1 MEPSALWRAVQS
13 LCVADWR
20 AKTGE
25 KGWDKMQVLIRNGM
39 VVTMNSDMTVYNKGD
54 VLVENDRIKA
64 VGKVDLKDVAADAEI
79 IDARGKIVLPGLIN
93 THVHTSQQL
102 GRGLGDDVPLLVWL
116 TERTFPYESQ
126 LTEEDSYIS
135 TLVCCLEQIKC
146 GVTTFAE
153 PGGQHV
159 NGMGRAVSEI
169 GIRGILARSSM
180 DCGEG
185 LPPVWQETTGEVLDI
200 QVDNLKKWHNSAN
213 GRIKVWFGL
222 RTIFNNSDE
231 LIVRTKELAD
241 KYQVGVHMHVA
252 EIREE
257 IEFAQKTRGTGT
269 VTHLNNLGV
278 LDKNFL
284 AVHSVWLTD
293 EEIDLF
299 AEHDVKV
306 SHNPAAAMRVLGFA
320 RIPEM
325 LSKGIC
331 VTIGTDGAP
340 CNNRMDLIDEMWL
353 TSLIHKGR
361 LLDPTAVP
369 AQQIVKMVT
378 IDGARALLWD
388 HEIGSLEGGKKADLI
403 IVDPDSPGMLPLHDP
418 IANLVTSMHSS
429 NVQSVMC
436 DGRWV
441 MKNRRVLLVDE
452 EAVLEEAKIR
462 AEAIRRRAGI
472 ELPERF
478 PMVK

>member
-1 MEPSALWRAVQS
+1 
-13 LCVADWR
+13 
-20 AKTGE
+20 
-25 KGWDKMQVLIRNGM
+25 MQVLIRNGM
-39 VVTMNSDMTVYNKGD
+39 VVTMDPSLRVYRQGD

-64 VGKVDLKDVAADAEI
+64 VGKVDLKDVAPDAEI
-79 IDARGKIVLPGLIN
+79 VDARGKMVLPGLIN

-116 TERTFPYESQ
+116 RERIWPYESQ
-126 LTEEDSYIS
+126 MTEEDSYIS
-135 TLVCCLEQIKC
+135 TLLCCLEQIKC
-146 GVTTFAE
+146 GVTAFAE

-159 NGMGRAVSEI
+159 DGMARAVAEI

-185 LPPVWQETTGEVLDI
+185 LPPAWRKTTEEVLAVQEDH
-200 QVDNLKKWHNSAN
+200 LKKWHNGAN

-241 KYQVGVHMHVA
+241 KYGVGVHMHVA
-252 EIREE
+252 EVREE
-257 IEFAQKTRGTGT
+257 IEFARKTRGTST
-269 VTHLNNLGV
+269 VTHLHKLGV

-284 AVHSVWLTD
+284 AVHCVWLTE

-299 AEHDVKV
+299 AQHDVKV

-320 RIPEM
+320 KIPEM
-325 LSKGIC
+325 LEKGIC

-340 CNNRMDLIDEMWL
+340 CNNRMDLVDEMWL

-369 AQQIVKMVT
+369 AQAIVKMVT
-378 IDGARALLWD
+378 IDGARALMWEQ
-388 HEIGSLEGGKKADLI
+388 EIGSLEVGKKADLI
-403 IVDPDSPGMLPLHDP
+403 LIDPHSPGMLPIHDP

-441 MKNRRVLLVDE
+441 MKDRKVLTVDE
-452 EAVLEEAKIR
+452 RAILEEAKDR
-462 AEAIRRRAGI
+462 ARAIRQRAGI
-472 ELPERF
+472 KLPDRF
-478 PMVK
+478 PVVN